1 MNATRIADPI
11 AANPLSDVLGAEIT
25 GIDVS
30 RPIDD
35 ATFAHIMAAF
45 GASPVVVFRDQDLSP
60 AEQVAFTR
68 RFGEIQYH
76 VSPEYCM
83 TDQPEVMILTNEVVD
98 GRNVGIAHA
107 GSMWHSDHSYMQTPT
122 RITMLHSRRVPATG
136 GDTEWINMYAAYD
149 ALDDAMKRRIE
160 GLTGIHTFNR
170 LRNPRSPRP
179 KEHANPEE
187 YYKRS
192 PPDAYHPIARVH
204 EETGRTALY
213 LSPRFT
219 IGIDGMDDAE
229 AQPLLDELFD
239 HMIRPDF
246 VYRHKWRHGDVVMW
260 DNRATV
266 HIACGGVSLPD
277 IRRLHRTTVKGAAQ
291 GKSTTEAQSKSR

>member
-1 MNATRIADPI
+1 MNASTLTDPI
-11 AANPLSDVLGAEIT
+11 TVNPLSDVLGAEII
-25 GIDVS
+25 GIDAT

-35 ATFAHIMAAF
+35 DAFAEIMAAF

-60 AEQVAFTR
+60 KEQVAFTK

-83 TDQPEVMILTNEVVD
+83 ADQPEVMILTNEVLD
-98 GRNVGIAHA
+98 GKNVGIAHA
-107 GSMWHSDHSYMQTPT
+107 GSMWHSDHPYMQVPT
-122 RITMLHSRRVPATG
+122 KITMLHSRRVPAEG

-149 ALDDAMKRRIE
+149 ALDETMQRRIA

-170 LRNPRSPRP
+170 LRNPRSPAP

-192 PPDAYHPIARVH
+192 PPDAYHPIVRVH
-204 EETGRTALY
+204 QETGRIALY

-219 IGIDGMDDAE
+219 IGIEDMADAE
-229 AQPLLDELFD
+229 AQKLLDELFA
-239 HMIRPDF
+239 HMMRPDF
-246 VYRHKWRHGDVVMW
+246 IYRHEWRHGDVVMW

-266 HIACGGVSLPD
+266 HITCGRVTLPD
-277 IRRLHRTTVKGAAQ
+277 IRRLHRTTVKGAA
-291 GKSTTEAQSKSR
+291 G